1 MRLSKS
7 WTLTVKEFAVFRRK
21 KYIIYSLVALPII
34 LSLLLPL
41 SLLFPS
47 GSQGIPASVLG
58 KLLTSEFTIFII
70 LAALLPAV
78 IGSYS
83 IIGEKIEKSLE
94 PLLSTPATDS
104 ELLLG
109 KSLAAFLPSIGATYA
124 GASLYMAMVDG
135 LASGRLGYV
144 PFPDWNSAA
153 ILLLVA
159 PLACVFSV
167 EFNVIVSSRVN
178 DVRAAQQLGS
188 LVVLPLLAIFLLGQT
203 SVMAIDVYHML
214 IVSGILLI
222 ADVAMSFV
230 SRATFQREEI
240 LTKWK

>member
-1 MRLSKS
+1 MRLAKS
-7 WTLTVKEFAVFRRK
+7 WTLTMKEFSIFRRK
-21 KYIIYSLVALPII
+21 RYVIYSLVALPLI

-41 SLLFPS
+41 SILVPS
-47 GSQGIPASVLG
+47 SSGGIPSEVLG
-58 KLLTSEFTIFII
+58 PLLKNEVTIFII

-78 IGSYS
+78 LGSYS

-94 PLLSTPATDS
+94 PLLATPASDS

-109 KSLAAFLPSIGATYA
+109 KSLAAFIPSIGATFA
-124 GASLYMAMVDG
+124 GAGLYIAVVDA
-135 LASGRLGYV
+135 LASQRLGYV
-144 PFPDWNSAA
+144 PLPDWSTLTV
-153 ILLLVA
+153 LLLVA
-159 PLACVFSV
+159 PLACIFSV
-167 EFNVIVSSRVN
+167 ELNVIVSSRVD

-203 SVMAIDVYHML
+203 NALSIDVFHML

-222 ADVAMSFV
+222 ADIVLSFV
-230 SRATFQREEI
+230 SRRTFQREEI